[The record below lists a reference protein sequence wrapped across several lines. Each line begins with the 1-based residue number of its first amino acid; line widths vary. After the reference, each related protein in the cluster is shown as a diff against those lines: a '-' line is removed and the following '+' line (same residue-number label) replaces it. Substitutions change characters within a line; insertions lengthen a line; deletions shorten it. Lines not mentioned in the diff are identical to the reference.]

1 MNKQAIVKRKT
12 NFKNIRKLEFTV
24 TEQSGLLE
32 FLLSNISG
40 KSRNNIK
47 ALLTHR
53 EVSVDGEVITRHD
66 YALKKG
72 QIVSI
77 SNSGIGNNKHRG
89 FPDILF
95 EDEDI
100 IVIDKPFGLVSVSTE
115 REKINTAFRIMNDYV
130 TQKNPGNRIFIVH
143 RLDKDTSGVLLFAK
157 NEAMKYALQE
167 KWSESVKIREYIAV
181 VEGNM
186 IEKSGRIHSWLK
198 QTKTLLMYS
207 TENKAEGLEAVT
219 NYEVIQE
226 INDYSMLKI
235 NLETGRKN
243 QIRVHMKDL
252 GHYIAG
258 DKKYGAKT
266 NPLNRLGLHA
276 SKLEIVNPFNNQVM
290 CFKAPVPE
298 SFKKLFG
305 NIGKRRGD

>member
-100 IVIDKPFGLVSVSTE
+100 IVIDKPSGLVSVSTE

-219 NYEVIQE
+219 NYEVINE
-226 INDYSMLKI
+226 TNDYSMLKI

-252 GHYIAG
+252 GHSIAG

-276 SKLEIVNPFNNQVM
+276 SKLEIVHPFSKKTLY
-290 CFKAPVPE
+290 FESPVPDN
-298 SFKKLFG
+298 FNILFG
-305 NIGKRRGD
+305 KIRNK